1 MTEAE
6 RLLIAENARLTVALG
21 IADQLIED
29 LLRREKERH
38 AEAVQG
44 PSPDAGPVV
53 APEPRRWLKRR
64 GV

>member
-6 RLLIAENARLTVALG
+6 RLLIIENGRLQVLNDLAND
-21 IADQLIED
+21 IIED
-29 LLRREKERH
+29 LLRREAERH
-38 AEAVQG
+38 AESVQG